1 VTLSDLSELEREAAD
16 VELEVRRRARKN
28 VSPDSSF
35 EAELLKMSAYVWAL
49 RRSIDRAKLHQSA

>member
-1 VTLSDLSELEREAAD
+1 MTLSDLSDLEREAAD
-16 VELEVRRRARKN
+16 VEREVRRRARKN
-28 VSPDSSF
+28 VNPDSSF